1 MEPTARNRRV
11 RAAAHSETL
20 PTGLMT
26 DVGTQE
32 QKRLQRAVPDAL
44 SAGTAGGCVW
54 AIAGYA
60 AFCLWMYRRSGW
72 LGWVLL
78 AAPALIIATIAL
90 IHAAYGI
97 ALLAVARFVLE
108 PRGVRCLLVHSD
120 SPIWEPHISATW
132 LPRFGRIATRLNWS
146 ERASWNRSIDV
157 MLFRHFCKGPEN
169 FNPVVLVFRGL
180 RRPLVF
186 RFFYAFHEAKHG
198 RTEYLAMLEG
208 QMFTALRL

>member
-1 MEPTARNRRV
+1 M
-11 RAAAHSETL
+11 
-20 PTGLMT
+20 MT

-32 QKRLQRAVPDAL
+32 QKRLRRAVPDAL
-44 SAGTAGGCVW
+44 SAGTGVGCAW

-60 AFCLWMYRRSGW
+60 AFCLWKYSHSRW

-78 AAPALIIATIAL
+78 AAPALIITTMAL
-90 IHAAYGI
+90 IRAAYGI
-97 ALLAVARFVLE
+97 ALLAVARFILE
-108 PRGVRCLLVHSD
+108 PRGVRCLLVHSY
-120 SPIWEPHISATW
+120 SPIWEPHITATW
-132 LPRFGRIATRLNWS
+132 LPRLGRMAAPLNWS
-146 ERASWNRSIDV
+146 ERASWNRSLEV
-157 MLFRHFCKGPEN
+157 MLFRHFCMGRVN